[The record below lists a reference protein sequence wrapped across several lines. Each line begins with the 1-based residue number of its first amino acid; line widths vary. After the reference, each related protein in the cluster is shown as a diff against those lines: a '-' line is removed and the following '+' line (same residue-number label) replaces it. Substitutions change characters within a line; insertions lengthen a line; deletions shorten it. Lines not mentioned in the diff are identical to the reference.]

1 MRPMVE
7 ILSLFPTPRAGV
19 ASRLVDGVAVAVTA
33 GDSTLHTFEN
43 EVATEIW
50 GLADGQRSVG
60 QIVDWIVAAFEVE
73 RVQAEHDVIEFMQLL
88 DERGLLALQPQP
100 IQARLAQ

>member
-1 MRPMVE
+1 MVE

-33 GDSTLHTFEN
+33 SDSTLHTFEN

-60 QIVDWIVAAFEVE
+60 QIVDRIVADFEVE
-73 RVQAEHDVIEFMQLL
+73 RAQAERDVVEFMHLL
-88 DERGLLALQPQP
+88 DERGLLELQT
-100 IQARLAQ
+100 QARRAH